1 MPFHAEYSSY
11 RWPNIVLEP
20 AQQHQQHHRGFYKY
34 GDAILTYD
42 RIADNFQT
50 IKVPAYSSGDNS
62 RCFLNEPVK
71 FLNTKSIKCLRSI
84 NELCSYNNRLMLQ
97 LLSSQIRPP
106 KMMTATKLTADQEAS
121 SEEAFNILVESCKHS
136 SDNCT
141 QISYVN
147 DASGSSNKD
156 AEVLEFLGDEVYENI
171 KIEFV
176 INGTKIASATAKF
189 TCRNNLICGNNDD
202 LDPTKLIQN
211 IEVRF
216 RNLNDAEKGEKR
228 TRDSPSHRGFNV
240 GDTIFASRLRPIN
253 ESAPSSSELIFDY
266 FRNDTPTS
274 ADFYNLRLPDV
285 GGGGGKC
292 LMDTHDVVRFNENSQ
307 TKCTLELTRDG
318 NSNFTV
324 CQQFQHQLIHFLQ
337 SNLNLTSN
345 YSLDG
350 YLSDVF
356 ISKFWTP
363 SKDVSSWARVS
374 FIKMPLW
381 NPEMQESESEKI
393 ISCSNM
399 VTAANYKFLYTTR
412 KTSGANR
419 YQHIIENLHIEFNKV
434 EKMHFSLAEDKTYFV
449 DIKINVQFTNSNFKT
464 VKNFATNNFASHFHI
479 IHFLCITFFVVT
491 IN

>member
-1 MPFHAEYSSY
+1 
-11 RWPNIVLEP
+11 
-20 AQQHQQHHRGFYKY
+20 
-34 GDAILTYD
+34 
-42 RIADNFQT
+42 
-50 IKVPAYSSGDNS
+50 
-62 RCFLNEPVK
+62 
-71 FLNTKSIKCLRSI
+71 
-84 NELCSYNNRLMLQ
+84 MLQ
-97 LLSSQIRPP
+97 LLNSQIRPP
-106 KMMTATKLTADQEAS
+106 KMMSAAKSTTDQEAS

-147 DASGSSNKD
+147 DASGNKD
-156 AEVLEFLGDEVYENI
+156 VEVLEILGDEVYENI

-176 INGTKIASATAKF
+176 INGTKISSATARF

-216 RNLNDAEKGEKR
+216 RNFNDAEIGEKR
-228 TRDSPSHRGFNV
+228 TRDSPPPRGFNV

-274 ADFYNLRLPDV
+274 ADFYNLRLPES
-285 GGGGGKC
+285 GGGGKC
-292 LMDTHDVVRFNENSQ
+292 LTDTHDAIRFNENSQ

-324 CQQFQHQLIHFLQ
+324 CQQFQHQLIHFLH

-345 YSLDG
+345 YTLDG

-363 SKDVSSWARVS
+363 SRDVSSWARVS
-374 FIKMPLW
+374 FIKMPIW
-381 NPEMQESESEKI
+381 SPEMQESEKI
-393 ISCSNM
+393 IICSNM
-399 VTAANYKFLYTTR
+399 VTAANYNFLYTTR
-412 KTSGANR
+412 KSGAHR
-419 YQHIIENLHIEFNKV
+419 YQFIIENLQVEFKMI
-434 EKMHFSLAEDKTYFV
+434 EKMQFSEEETRQHV
-449 DIKINVQFTNSNFKT
+449 DIQIQINVQFTNSNFKT
-464 VKNFATNNFASHFHI
+464 VKNFAINIFATHSHI
-479 IHFLCITFFVVT
+479 IHFLSIIFMVK